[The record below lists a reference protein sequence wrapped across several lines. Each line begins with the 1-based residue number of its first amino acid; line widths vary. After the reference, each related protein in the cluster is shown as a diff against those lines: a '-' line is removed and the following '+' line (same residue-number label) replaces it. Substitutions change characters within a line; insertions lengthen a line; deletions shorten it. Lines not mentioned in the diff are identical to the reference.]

1 MTLMCSCGNTKAD
14 AKQEEPSAPEGV
26 TVQEIDS
33 MTLITLRD
41 DDGDKRMPNKLFY
54 GEADSARVDSLS
66 PEGSVASSV
75 SCFIV
80 ETGGK
85 KILFDTGNGAKCGG
99 KLLERMKS
107 AGISPED
114 IDIIMITHFHGDH
127 IGGLSIDG
135 VPVFTRAEL
144 YVPETE
150 FEAWCAMSNVGAK
163 AAIDALGAYSGRL
176 HRFGYQDTLP
186 LGITALAA
194 PGHTPGHTVYRVG
207 RLLIAGDLMH
217 GFDLQIKDLTI
228 CPDYDMDRSRAVES
242 RRKYIDY
249 VRQNKLVTA
258 GMHFPGNGVKDSL

>member
-26 TVQEIDS
+26 TVQDIDS

-85 KILFDTGNGAKCGG
+85 KILFDTGNGAKRGG

-114 IDIIMITHFHGDH
+114 IDIIMN

-186 LGITALAA
+186 LGITALAV

-207 RLLIAGDLMH
+207 RL
-217 GFDLQIKDLTI
+217 DLQIKDLTI

>member
-1 MTLMCSCGNTKAD
+1 MTVVNRLIMKNMKTLRLLTACAAMTLMCSCGNTKAD

-26 TVQEIDS
+26 TVQDIDS

-85 KILFDTGNGAKCGG
+85 KILFDTGNGAKRGG

-144 YVPETE
+144 YVPEAE
-150 FEAWCAMSNVGAK
+150 FEAWCA
-163 AAIDALGAYSGRL
+163 
-176 HRFGYQDTLP
+176 
-186 LGITALAA
+186 
-194 PGHTPGHTVYRVG
+194 
-207 RLLIAGDLMH
+207 LLIAGDLMH

>member
-1 MTLMCSCGNTKAD
+1 MTACSAYLDDVLD
-14 AKQEEPSAPEGV
+14 AE
-26 TVQEIDS
+26 
-33 MTLITLRD
+33 
-41 DDGDKRMPNKLFY
+41 
-54 GEADSARVDSLS
+54 
-66 PEGSVASSV
+66 
-75 SCFIV
+75 
-80 ETGGK
+80 
-85 KILFDTGNGAKCGG
+85 
-99 KLLERMKS
+99 ERMLRIE
-107 AGISPED
+107 AVANPHTQTPEQVV
-114 IDIIMITHFHGDH
+114 
-127 IGGLSIDG
+127 L
-135 VPVFTRAEL
+135 RREQLAEL

-186 LGITALAA
+186 LGITALAV